1 MAHLF
6 SVKTFHHQL
15 PAPNYTTW

>member
-15 PAPNYTTW
+15 PAPNYTNW